1 MLAPKAR
8 CQVAARRAV
17 TFLRQCPGRVPTP
30 RFARIRGGRSVC
42 SPLAV
47 QSFLVLAR
55 DAGDAQRRTT
65 RPGADPLDAAGIE
78 HMPTSAWP
86 ERLVDALL
94 ADAGLA
100 RLDTSLSGPLLLV
113 VRVVNGSKGWYEG
126 GMPPRVRHT
135 HRGRR

>member
-1 MLAPKAR
+1 MPGSRTDTAIRACPGRPIGA
-8 CQVAARRAV
+8 QPARRAK
-17 TFLRQCPGRVPTP
+17 L
-30 RFARIRGGRSVC
+30 
-42 SPLAV
+42 
-47 QSFLVLAR
+47 LVLAR
-55 DAGDAQRRTT
+55 DAGDAQRRTA
-65 RPGADPLDAAGIE
+65 RLDADPLDAADIE
-78 HMPTSAWP
+78 PMPTSAWP